1 MTKTKLKTGDKDN
14 ITAIVILL
22 NKEYKEYQESIDKN
36 VPFFDGDRNET
47 KWCLIQFDFNG
58 MIHWWNSD
66 EIDFND

>member
-14 ITAIVILL
+14 ITIILQ

-47 KWCLIQFDFNG
+47 KWCLIQFDFDG
-58 MIHWWNSD
+58 PIYWWNSD
-66 EIDFND
+66 EIEFDD